1 MAMVSFITI
10 WLAQLAFCLFFA
22 LRPWAAEQ
30 SLQTDGPD
38 RTAGLPLTVLCGM
51 ILTAC
56 TAGCLGHLRA
66 GIFLILA
73 LALAALLWT
82 GAHLYQGGLVRAKEK
97 LRACVTP
104 AWVIALGGSLVLA
117 LFLAWQNPLPTQ
129 WDEFSFWATAAK
141 VVKEN
146 DALYTLVAQTNLEAR
161 SYPAALPV
169 LSYLFQ
175 WAAPTFRPWLLYTA
189 YGTVYFGVFGAMAGL
204 LGRGRW
210 RWAAFAAVVC
220 GLAPFVVES
229 WYPQQMLVAY
239 ATAYSDLM
247 LGLLTAGGCVV
258 WLLAVRDQR
267 EGPLCGWRYA
277 TALLQTAL
285 VIAVLGLTK
294 DVGLPLGLVV
304 MLVCVME
311 HFACDFLRHPK
322 DARAWLRLIGVLLVL
337 TLAAG
342 LAFYGWA
349 VHLSASQ
356 DIDRG
361 EVGGSAQI
369 GPAEMVIRGVKEL
382 LGVGRTE
389 KFAAVLS
396 AMIAAFFGRRV
407 SVFGSGLYTVLVIG
421 GIFLLAFWLEPKQ
434 KRRPVMWGLAS
445 GAGFVGYYFFQ
456 LICYVYVFSDG
467 DGRALASYERYMS
480 SYYLFWLLAA
490 LAVLFC
496 AVRAGRRW
504 SGMSLAA
511 VSLVVVLFCGR
522 AIDPKDTFLGRN
534 AASWYTESLIQSRAD
549 QAAAVAQPED
559 TVLLVSQWDDSAR
572 WYRYAYALDPVPL
585 FHAKGDNTIVLPETA
600 EDQPLVLDKDTIGDF
615 LQKEQCTLL
624 LLDVVDYDF
633 WQEFESLFTDHME
646 RFLQSGQSVY
656 RVEYQ
661 GDNVQFVPAGE
672 KEAAL

>member
-1 MAMVSFITI
+1 MSMASFMMM
-10 WLAQLAFCLFFA
+10 WLAQTALCLFFA
-22 LRPWAAEQ
+22 LRPWAAE
-30 SLQTDGPD
+30 SPLPAGGPD

-51 ILTAC
+51 IVTAC

-66 GIFLILA
+66 GVFLILA
-73 LALAALLWT
+73 LALAALVWT
-82 GAHLYQGGLVRAKEK
+82 GVSLYRGGAAQARKK

-175 WAAPTFRPWLLYTA
+175 WAAPAFRPWLLYAA

-210 RWAAFAAVVC
+210 RWAAFAALVC
-220 GLAPFVVES
+220 GLAPFAVES

-247 LGLLTAGGCVV
+247 LGLLTVGGCVV
-258 WLLAVRDQR
+258 WLLAVREPG
-267 EGPLCGWRYA
+267 EGPLRGWNYGA
-277 TALLQTAL
+277 ALLQTAL

-322 DARAWLRLIGVLLVL
+322 DARAWLRLLGVLLVL

-349 VHLSASQ
+349 VHLSAAQ
-356 DIDRG
+356 NIDRG
-361 EVGGSAQI
+361 DVGGSAQI
-369 GPAEMVIRGVKEL
+369 GPVEMVTRGVKEL
-382 LGVGRTE
+382 LGIGRTE

-396 AMIAAFFGRRV
+396 AMVAAFFRRRV
-407 SVFGSGLYTVLVIG
+407 GVFGSGLQTVLVIG

-434 KRRPVMWGLAS
+434 KRRSVMWGLAS

-456 LICYVYVFSDG
+456 LICYVYVFSDV
-467 DGRALASYERYMS
+467 DGRVLASYERYMS

-490 LAVLFC
+490 LAVLFS

-504 SGMSLAA
+504 AGVSLAA
-511 VSLVVVLFCGR
+511 VSLAVLLLCGR
-522 AIDPKDTFLGRN
+522 AIDVQDTFVGRR
-534 AASWYTESLIQSRAD
+534 AAAWYPESLIQSRAD
-549 QAAAVAQPED
+549 QAAAVAQPGD
-559 TVLLVSQWDDSAR
+559 KVLLVSQWDDSAR

-585 FHAKGDNTIVLPETA
+585 FHVRGDNTIILPEMA
-600 EDQPLVLDKDTIGDF
+600 EGQPLVLDKDTIGDF
-615 LQKEQCTLL
+615 LEKEQCTLL
-624 LLDVVDYDF
+624 VLDVVDYDF
-633 WQEFESLFTDHME
+633 WREFEGLFTDHME
-646 RFLQSGQSVY
+646 SFLQSGQVVY
-656 RVEYQ
+656 RVEKQ
-661 GDNVQFVPAGE
+661 GDGVCFVPAGE